1 MKWTFEKLHLF
12 GWIYEGLSG
21 HYTSRK
27 KCCQQSDINE
37 PLDCYLCSLI
47 NFFFNHLKKKNM
59 KVIFT
64 ILILVSSL
72 TSFSQ
77 TDKVIGDYKRVI
89 ESIENNI
96 FEYELTL
103 SQDGTFLFHYYSN
116 IKQGIPPEVNKYGKG
131 NWTINNNVISFFS
144 DKQKDFD
151 EKFTLDFT
159 NTKAR
164 FVTKSPRDKSD
175 KIIKTQL
182 RFLDSEIFW
191 MRRIDIDKI

>member
-1 MKWTFEKLHLF
+1 
-12 GWIYEGLSG
+12 
-21 HYTSRK
+21 
-27 KCCQQSDINE
+27 
-37 PLDCYLCSLI
+37 
-47 NFFFNHLKKKNM
+47 M

-131 NWTINNNVISFFS
+131 KWTIENNVISFFS
-144 DKQKDFD
+144 DKQKDINN
-151 EKFTLDFT
+151 KNTLDFT
-159 NTKAR
+159 NSKAR
-164 FVTKSPRDKSD
+164 FIIKSPRNKTDE
-175 KIIKTQL
+175 IIKTRIQ
-182 RFLDSEIFW
+182 FLKSEIFW
-191 MRRIDIDKI
+191 MEKIEIFKI

>member
-1 MKWTFEKLHLF
+1 
-12 GWIYEGLSG
+12 
-21 HYTSRK
+21 
-27 KCCQQSDINE
+27 
-37 PLDCYLCSLI
+37 
-47 NFFFNHLKKKNM
+47 M

-131 NWTINNNVISFFS
+131 KWTIENNVISFFS
-144 DKQKDFD
+144 DKQKDID
-151 EKFTLDFT
+151 NTNTLDFT
-159 NTKAR
+159 NSKAR
-164 FVTKSPRDKSD
+164 FIIKSPRNKTDE
-175 KIIKTQL
+175 IIKTRIQ
-182 RFLDSEIFW
+182 FLKSEIFW
-191 MRRIDIDKI
+191 MEKIEIFKI

>member
-1 MKWTFEKLHLF
+1 
-12 GWIYEGLSG
+12 
-21 HYTSRK
+21 
-27 KCCQQSDINE
+27 
-37 PLDCYLCSLI
+37 
-47 NFFFNHLKKKNM
+47 M

-96 FEYELTL
+96 LEYELTL

-131 NWTINNNVISFFS
+131 KWTLENNVISFFS
-144 DKQKDFD
+144 DKQKDID
-151 EKFTLDFT
+151 NKNTLDFT
-159 NTKAR
+159 NSKAR
-164 FVTKSPRDKSD
+164 FIIKSPRNKTDE
-175 KIIKTQL
+175 IIKTRIQ
-182 RFLDSEIFW
+182 FLKSEIFW
-191 MRRIDIDKI
+191 MEKIEIFKI